1 MCTSQKKTLVLPLLV
16 SRSAVEPLGEKEE
29 MRSAMEKTKY
39 SVLIDGADPTED
51 AARGSPHLRKIKT
64 TGLSKTL

>member
-1 MCTSQKKTLVLPLLV
+1 V

-29 MRSAMEKTKY
+29 IRSAMEKTKY